1 MCLLRLLCYWICE
14 KYRWCNINI
23 WTLKIPWQKEQRL
36 KEGQDFKIFFHSSIC
51 YVMYYSNFTSF
62 VFSLLIP
69 LVFQN
74 GGLYFNVLK
83 LNMPLT
89 GKNWCQYYYYTF
101 KELNCTFLLNW
112 SFFSGTEKNTG
123 HCNLGAILCWYQ

>member
-1 MCLLRLLCYWICE
+1 MMQYKHLNSKNSLTKGTETER
-14 KYRWCNINI
+14 
-23 WTLKIPWQKEQRL
+23 
-36 KEGQDFKIFFHSSIC
+36 GAGFQDFFHSSIC

-89 GKNWCQYYYYTF
+89 GKN
-101 KELNCTFLLNW
+101 
-112 SFFSGTEKNTG
+112 
-123 HCNLGAILCWYQ
+123 